1 MILPNTNRK
10 RFENELLDLSE
21 EEEIAGAEREEDKE
35 EIAFGSTFGVVIR
48 WCLDQHLGGD
58 GFGIGVMFG
67 WLNEIRVCSPWV
79 WVCRCG
85 SGICSPWVFCHGFES
100 VVLGLGSTVLLNLH

>member
-1 MILPNTNRK
+1 MLILPNTNRK

-35 EIAFGSTFGVVIR
+35 EIAFGSTFGVVLR

-79 WVCRCG
+79 WVCRRGFSAMGLNQWCWG
-85 SGICSPWVFCHGFES
+85 WVQRCC
-100 VVLGLGSTVLLNLH
+100 